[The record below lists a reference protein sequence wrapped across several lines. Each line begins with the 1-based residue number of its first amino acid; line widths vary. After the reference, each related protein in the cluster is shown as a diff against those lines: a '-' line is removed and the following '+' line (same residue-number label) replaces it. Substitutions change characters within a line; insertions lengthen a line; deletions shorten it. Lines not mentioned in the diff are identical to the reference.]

1 MAEITARQRALDAAP
16 VIPAQPEPAPNDR
29 DGAAAAGQARA
40 PRTNFAGA
48 DTAAA
53 PAASP
58 APVFDTGE
66 APGASPLPPAR
77 APELSGERL
86 FGEQKPLPLPQTHQ
100 PDFSRLEE
108 QLGLITSSIEALRP
122 SQKIESAIDGL
133 RTDFSELGRSLTEAL
148 PKRVLSEIV
157 PPPVPDFSRL
167 EEQLRVI
174 TSRIESLRPSKE
186 IETAIDALRDELR
199 GDLAN
204 ISRSLTEALPRR
216 AVESLEIEIKA
227 LAQRID
233 HSRDSGVDV
242 EALAK
247 LERGLADVR
256 EEMRRLTPAES
267 LRGLDEAV
275 KSLSKKVDAIA
286 AKQDPAALQQLE
298 AAIGALRGIVAHV
311 ASNETLTKVAEE
323 VRGLAARIDGLAGS
337 MSTRPALDALSERID
352 MLATAIHVSSEAG
365 LAVPRELEKLL
376 GGLIEKLDWVQLTHT
391 DHTALAHLED
401 RIAMLVKR
409 LDNSDSRFGRLEGV
423 ERGLADLL
431 VYIEQL
437 RGVKADPASEARR
450 PDAVEVIGQEV
461 ARTQDS
467 LEAVHGTVEQVV
479 DRLAMIESGMRSD
492 RTRPSPVEPP
502 PPLPPAPANLRP
514 QTQSSPPPLSPIHPD
529 LEAESDPHEDFE
541 PPALALVE
549 TAHVPQPAP
558 AQLPADAAA
567 LRSPIART
575 PIDPGLPPDHP
586 LEPGST
592 SGRSAAERI
601 AASEAVVG
609 AKPPVIDDPARGKHD
624 FIAAA
629 RRAAR
634 TAAALPSNG
643 KSSGAAAA
651 VQPKSTRE
659 RLRSLIVAA
668 AVVAIVV
675 GGFHIVSRLFD
686 SGGVVGPVPEQQT
699 PRLPSESP
707 SSPVAPAPG
716 GSEPPHALPDQP
728 AKSGSAVPGAKVVPL
743 PQTNLMPPAG
753 ADTAEAPA
761 SIPSPPAPPAAAADA
776 PGKQSLS
783 GPAWPAAAIAS
794 AFADKAAALLAS
806 RPVQWAAGDIT
817 GSVPASSDPRG
828 PAGGAILPAAI
839 GPQPLRTAA
848 LAGDPAAAYEI
859 GVRFADGR
867 LVPANAVEAAR
878 WFDRAAKK
886 GLAPAQFRLGS
897 LYEKG
902 VGVRKDLAAARDL
915 YRAAAEKG
923 HGKAMHNLA
932 VLYAE
937 GIDGKPDYRSAAI
950 WFRKAADCGIAD
962 SQFNLA
968 VLYARGVGVE
978 QSFAESYKWF
988 VLAAREGDRDAAQ
1001 KRDEVAGHLD
1011 AQTLAAAKQAAEQ
1024 FTPIPQPADALT
1036 TRTTWDNPATE
1047 SAPAKSKARPA
1058 AKAGTD
1064 AVRAGADAVKVE

>member
-1 MAEITARQRALDAAP
+1 M
-16 VIPAQPEPAPNDR
+16 
-29 DGAAAAGQARA
+29 
-40 PRTNFAGA
+40 
-48 DTAAA
+48 
-53 PAASP
+53 
-58 APVFDTGE
+58 FDTGE
-66 APGASPLPPAR
+66 APAPLAPLR
-77 APELSGERL
+77 AVQNRPGERL
-86 FGEQKPLPLPQTHQ
+86 FGEQKPLPLPQPHQ
-100 PDFSRLEE
+100 PDFSRLEA
-108 QLGLITSSIEALRP
+108 QLGLITSRIEALQP

-167 EEQLRVI
+167 EEQLRLI

-186 IETAIDALRDELR
+186 IETAIDALRGELR
-199 GDLAN
+199 GDLAK

-233 HSRDSGVDV
+233 HSRDSGVDA
-242 EALAK
+242 EALAN
-247 LERGLADVR
+247 LERELADVR

-365 LAVPRELEKLL
+365 QAVPRELEKLL

-437 RGVKADPASEARR
+437 RGAKADPASEARR

-502 PPLPPAPANLRP
+502 PPLPPSPANLRSQLQP
-514 QTQSSPPPLSPIHPD
+514 SPPPLSPIHPD
-529 LEAESDPHEDFE
+529 LEAESDPNEDFE

-549 TAHVPQPAP
+549 TAAHVPEPAS

-575 PIDPGLPPDHP
+575 PIAPDLPPDHP

-592 SGRSAAERI
+592 NGRSAAERI

-609 AKPPVIDDPARGKHD
+609 AKPPVIEDPARGKHD

-634 TAAALPSNG
+634 TAAALPSNS
-643 KSSGAAAA
+643 KSGGAAAA
-651 VQPKSTRE
+651 AQPKSTRE

-686 SGGVVGPVPEQQT
+686 SGGVVAPVPEQQT
-699 PRLPSESP
+699 PRLPSKSP
-707 SSPVAPAPG
+707 SAPVAPAPG

-753 ADTAEAPA
+753 TDTAEAPA
-761 SIPSPPAPPAAAADA
+761 SIPSPPAPARARRPMLRAN
-776 PGKQSLS
+776 
-783 GPAWPAAAIAS
+783 
-794 AFADKAAALLAS
+794 S
-806 RPVQWAAGDIT
+806 RCRDRHGRP
-817 GSVPASSDPRG
+817 
-828 PAGGAILPAAI
+828 
-839 GPQPLRTAA
+839 PQ
-848 LAGDPAAAYEI
+848 
-859 GVRFADGR
+859 
-867 LVPANAVEAAR
+867 
-878 WFDRAAKK
+878 
-886 GLAPAQFRLGS
+886 
-897 LYEKG
+897 
-902 VGVRKDLAAARDL
+902 
-915 YRAAAEKG
+915 
-923 HGKAMHNLA
+923 
-932 VLYAE
+932 
-937 GIDGKPDYRSAAI
+937 
-950 WFRKAADCGIAD
+950 
-962 SQFNLA
+962 
-968 VLYARGVGVE
+968 
-978 QSFAESYKWF
+978 
-988 VLAAREGDRDAAQ
+988 
-1001 KRDEVAGHLD
+1001 
-1011 AQTLAAAKQAAEQ
+1011 
-1024 FTPIPQPADALT
+1024 
-1036 TRTTWDNPATE
+1036 
-1047 SAPAKSKARPA
+1047 
-1058 AKAGTD
+1058 
-1064 AVRAGADAVKVE
+1064 

>member
-529 LEAESDPHEDFE
+529 LEAKSDPHEDFE

-643 KSSGAAAA
+643 KSGGAAAA
-651 VQPKSTRE
+651 AQPKSTRE

-686 SGGVVGPVPEQQT
+686 SGGVVAPVPEQQT

-886 GLAPAQFRLGS
+886 GLGARAVPSRFAL
-897 LYEKG
+897 
-902 VGVRKDLAAARDL
+902 RKRR
-915 YRAAAEKG
+915 RA
-923 HGKAMHNLA
+923 
-932 VLYAE
+932 
-937 GIDGKPDYRSAAI
+937 
-950 WFRKAADCGIAD
+950 
-962 SQFNLA
+962 
-968 VLYARGVGVE
+968 
-978 QSFAESYKWF
+978 
-988 VLAAREGDRDAAQ
+988 
-1001 KRDEVAGHLD
+1001 
-1011 AQTLAAAKQAAEQ
+1011 
-1024 FTPIPQPADALT
+1024 
-1036 TRTTWDNPATE
+1036 
-1047 SAPAKSKARPA
+1047 
-1058 AKAGTD
+1058 
-1064 AVRAGADAVKVE
+1064 